1 MSRQAVG
8 GPTLTCSLSVGALA
22 TNPSAC
28 LADGQPLTAVLGK
41 LKIA

>member
-8 GPTLTCSLSVGALA
+8 GPTLTRSPVSALP

-28 LADGQPLTAVLGK
+28 LADRQRLTAVLGR
-41 LKIA
+41 LKIT